1 MKTTLLTVILTMAL
15 AVSAQ
20 SIDTT
25 TVQPS
30 SEYFDFDKVKLDI
43 VLQQY
48 DSILH
53 ADIKEHPYGI
63 VFQGGKGA
71 VYNFQNLQLL
81 TEIKYDH
88 LHYAGRS
95 VDEDS
100 VFHLFTWEDDDL
112 VGKILISESSGTYLE
127 FSYKK

>member
-1 MKTTLLTVILTMAL
+1 MLTIA
-15 AVSAQ
+15 ASAQ

-30 SEYFDFDKVKLDI
+30 SGYLDFDKAKLDI

-53 ADIKEHPYGI
+53 ADIKEYPYGI
-63 VFQGGKGA
+63 VFQCGKGG
-71 VYNFQNLQLL
+71 VYDFQNLQPL

-95 VDEDS
+95 VDEDGM
-100 VFHLFTWEDDDL
+100 FHLFTWEDDDL

-127 FSYKK
+127 FSYKNTQ